1 MTEGQKNIIPPPYLT
16 EGQKNIIP
24 PPFGRAGV
32 GFTPSLREGWGGLPI
47 IPQPLPKGGE
57 IEPIEVNPESKAKK
71 LSGARQV
78 REM

>member
-1 MTEGQKNIIPPPYLT
+1 M
-16 EGQKNIIP
+16 
-24 PPFGRAGV
+24 